1 MELDTENK
9 MMDFVRSLKYL
20 VVFPDK
26 KTQIYRS
33 LRDISEDICVD
44 YSTIS
49 KKLKNETGD
58 IFISKGTDFIFLDS
72 EDLAAHS
79 AILSCLVRYAVA
91 HLFVC
96 AFLRRELGL
105 FSIQRE

>member
-33 LRDISEDICVD
+33 MRDISEDICVD

-58 IFISKGTDFIFLDS
+58 IFISKGTDFIFW
-72 EDLAAHS
+72 
-79 AILSCLVRYAVA
+79 
-91 HLFVC
+91 
-96 AFLRRELGL
+96 
-105 FSIQRE
+105 IQKI

>member
-1 MELDTENK
+1 MELNTENK
-9 MMDFVRSLKYL
+9 IMDFVRTLKYL

-58 IFISKGTDFIFLDS
+58 VFISKGTEFIFW
-72 EDLAAHS
+72 
-79 AILSCLVRYAVA
+79 
-91 HLFVC
+91 
-96 AFLRRELGL
+96 
-105 FSIQRE
+105 IQKI

>member
-9 MMDFVRSLKYL
+9 MMDFVKSLKYL

-49 KKLKNETGD
+49 KKLKNESGD
-58 IFISKGTDFIFLDS
+58 VFISKGTDFIFW
-72 EDLAAHS
+72 
-79 AILSCLVRYAVA
+79 
-91 HLFVC
+91 
-96 AFLRRELGL
+96 
-105 FSIQRE
+105 IQKI

>member
-1 MELDTENK
+1 MELDIENK

-58 IFISKGTDFIFLDS
+58 VFISKGTDFIFW
-72 EDLAAHS
+72 
-79 AILSCLVRYAVA
+79 
-91 HLFVC
+91 
-96 AFLRRELGL
+96 
-105 FSIQRE
+105 IQKI

>member
-9 MMDFVRSLKYL
+9 MMDFVRTLKYL

-49 KKLKNETGD
+49 KKLKNESGD
-58 IFISKGTDFIFLDS
+58 IFISKGTGFIFW
-72 EDLAAHS
+72 
-79 AILSCLVRYAVA
+79 
-91 HLFVC
+91 
-96 AFLRRELGL
+96 
-105 FSIQRE
+105 IQKI

>member
-1 MELDTENK
+1 MDLDTENK
-9 MMDFVRSLKYL
+9 MMDFVRTLKYL

-49 KKLKNETGD
+49 KKLKNESGD
-58 IFISKGTDFIFLDS
+58 VFISKGAGFIFW
-72 EDLAAHS
+72 
-79 AILSCLVRYAVA
+79 
-91 HLFVC
+91 
-96 AFLRRELGL
+96 
-105 FSIQRE
+105 IQKI